1 MPRGVLRDDVTRR
14 HWTMTRVLIVNRD
27 HTVADRIAAELRAHG
42 YETEQCGGPQQE
54 ACPVVGELP
63 CPLVD
68 RADVLVYDAHVAG
81 DSESDHRLVSH
92 LRDVYAD
99 LPVILTST
107 DPSLDW
113 VQRTGPER
121 VTPLAGD
128 PQPADLRAAIETAL
142 EDQGMAV

>member
-1 MPRGVLRDDVTRR
+1 V
-14 HWTMTRVLIVNRD
+14 TRVLIVNRD
-27 HTVADRIAAELRAHG
+27 PTVADRIAAELRDGG
-42 YETEQCGGPQQE
+42 YETELCGGPQQE
-54 ACPVVGELP
+54 ACPVVDQLP

-81 DSESDHRLVSH
+81 DSEGGHRLVSH

-107 DPSLDW
+107 DASLDW

-121 VTPLAGD
+121 VIPLGTE
-128 PQPADLRAAIETAL
+128 PETSELRAAIETAL

>member
-1 MPRGVLRDDVTRR
+1 
-14 HWTMTRVLIVNRD
+14 MTRALIVNRD
-27 HTVADRIAAELRAHG
+27 HSVADRMAAELRREG

-54 ACPVVGELP
+54 ACPVLGELP

-68 RADVLVYDAHVAG
+68 RADVLVYDARVAG
-81 DSESDHRLVSH
+81 DSDGGHRLVSL

-113 VQRTGPER
+113 VEREGPER
-121 VTPLAGD
+121 VTPLGAD
-128 PQPADLRAAIETAL
+128 PDRAELRAAIETAL

>member
-1 MPRGVLRDDVTRR
+1 
-14 HWTMTRVLIVNRD
+14 MTRVLIVNRD
-27 HTVADRIAAELRAHG
+27 LSAADRIATELRASG

-54 ACPVVGELP
+54 PCPIVGELP

-81 DSESDHRLVSH
+81 DGEAGHRLVSH

-99 LPVILTST
+99 LPVVLTST
-107 DPSLDW
+107 DATLRW
-113 VQRTGPER
+113 VERTGPER
-121 VTPLAGD
+121 VFPLGPD
-128 PQPADLRAAIETAL
+128 PEPGELRAAIETAL

>member
-1 MPRGVLRDDVTRR
+1 
-14 HWTMTRVLIVNRD
+14 MTRVLIVNRD
-27 HTVADRIAAELRAHG
+27 HTVADRIATELRASG

-54 ACPVVGELP
+54 ACPVVDQLP

-81 DSESDHRLVSH
+81 DSEGGHRLVSH

-113 VQRTGPER
+113 VERTGPER
-121 VTPLAGD
+121 VIPLGTEPD
-128 PQPADLRAAIETAL
+128 TSELRAAIETAL

>member
-1 MPRGVLRDDVTRR
+1 MSVTKEALS
-14 HWTMTRVLIVNRD
+14 MTRVVIVHRD
-27 HTVADRIAAELRAHG
+27 QAVADRIALQLRGQG
-42 YETEQCGGPQQE
+42 YETEQCGGPLQE
-54 ACPVVGELP
+54 PCPVVSDLP

-81 DSESDHRLVSH
+81 WSDAEHGLVRH

-113 VQRTGPER
+113 VSREGPER
-121 VTPLAGD
+121 VTPLGD
-128 PQPADLRAAIETAL
+128 DPDPETLRQAIETAL